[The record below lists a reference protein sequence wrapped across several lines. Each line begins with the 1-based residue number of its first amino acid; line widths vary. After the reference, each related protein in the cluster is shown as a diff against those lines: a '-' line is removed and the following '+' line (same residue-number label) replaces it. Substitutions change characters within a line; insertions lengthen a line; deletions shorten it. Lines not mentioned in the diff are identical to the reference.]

1 MLKIEQNSSLLTSSE
16 LKEKISG
23 KNSEFSEALAKV
35 EQFKKDLE
43 ELGPLRLAFK
53 LNMDK
58 IKEKVEE
65 KRVELMELYDVANLS
80 GDEKA
85 KTIVAIEEMLEAYK
99 KQLLEQMQAAK
110 ELEDENKKQAQKS
123 PSAKVDVMRAFAF
136 LDTKNTTQS
145 KAQNKQDELL
155 KSLLQE

>member
-1 MLKIEQNSSLLTSSE
+1 MIKIEQNTTLLTSIE
-16 LKEKISG
+16 QKISG

-35 EQFKKDLE
+35 EQFKKDLD

-58 IKEKVEE
+58 IKEKIEE
-65 KRVELMELYDVANLS
+65 KRAELAQLFKLAELS

-85 KTIVAIEEMLEAYK
+85 RTIASIEEMLEAYK

-110 ELEDENKKQAQKS
+110 ELEDEKQAQKS
-123 PSAKVDVMRAFAF
+123 PSSKVDVMRAFAF
-136 LDTKNTTQS
+136 LDTKNATQN

-155 KSLLQE
+155 KSLL

>member
-1 MLKIEQNSSLLTSSE
+1 MIKIEQNTTLLTSIE
-16 LKEKISG
+16 QKISG
-23 KNSEFSEALAKV
+23 KNNEFSEILAKV

-58 IKEKVEE
+58 IKEKIEE
-65 KRVELMELYDVANLS
+65 KRAELAQLFKLAELS
-80 GDEKA
+80 GNEKA
-85 KTIVAIEEMLEAYK
+85 RTIASIEEMLEAYK
-99 KQLLEQMQAAK
+99 KQLLEQMQAVK
-110 ELEDENKKQAQKS
+110 ELEDEKQAQKS

-136 LDTKNTTQS
+136 LDTKNAAQN

-155 KSLLQE
+155 KSLL

>member
-1 MLKIEQNSSLLTSSE
+1 MIKIEQNTTLLTSIE
-16 LKEKISG
+16 QKISG
-23 KNSEFSEALAKV
+23 KNNEFSEILAKV

-53 LNMDK
+53 LNMEK
-58 IKEKVEE
+58 IEE
-65 KRVELMELYDVANLS
+65 KRAELAQLFKLAELS

-85 KTIVAIEEMLEAYK
+85 RTIASIEEMLEAYK

-110 ELEDENKKQAQKS
+110 ELEDEKQAQKS

-136 LDTKNTTQS
+136 
-145 KAQNKQDELL
+145 
-155 KSLLQE
+155 

>member
-1 MLKIEQNSSLLTSSE
+1 MIKIEQNTTLLTSIE
-16 LKEKISG
+16 QKISG
-23 KNSEFSEALAKV
+23 KNNEFSEILAKV

-58 IKEKVEE
+58 IKEKIEE
-65 KRVELMELYDVANLS
+65 KRAELAQLFIFS
-80 GDEKA
+80 FFFCFEKD
-85 KTIVAIEEMLEAYK
+85 KTIASIEEMLEAYK

-110 ELEDENKKQAQKS
+110 ELEDEKQAQKS
-123 PSAKVDVMRAFAF
+123 PSTKVDVMRAFAF
-136 LDTKNTTQS
+136 LDTKNAAQN

-155 KSLLQE
+155 KSLL

>member
-1 MLKIEQNSSLLTSSE
+1 MIKIEQNTKLLTSSE
-16 LKEKISG
+16 FKEKISG
-23 KNSEFSEALAKV
+23 KNNEFSDILAKV

-58 IKEKVEE
+58 IKQKIEE
-65 KRVELMELYDVANLS
+65 KRAELMELYNVTNLS
-80 GDEKA
+80 GEEKA
-85 KTIVAIEEMLEAYK
+85 KTIAAIEEMVEAFK
-99 KQLLEQMQAAK
+99 KQLLEQMQAVK
-110 ELEDENKKQAQKS
+110 ELEDKNKKQVQKS

-136 LDTKNTTQS
+136 LDTKNATQN

-155 KSLLQE
+155 KSLL

>member
-1 MLKIEQNSSLLTSSE
+1 MIKIEQNTTLLTSIE
-16 LKEKISG
+16 QKISG
-23 KNSEFSEALAKV
+23 KNNEFTEILAKV

-58 IKEKVEE
+58 IKEKIEE
-65 KRVELMELYDVANLS
+65 KRAELTKLFEVAKLS

-85 KTIVAIEEMLEAYK
+85 RTIASIEEMLEAYK

-110 ELEDENKKQAQKS
+110 ELEDKNKKQAQKS

-136 LDTKNTTQS
+136 LDTKNATQN

-155 KSLLQE
+155 KSLL

>member
-1 MLKIEQNSSLLTSSE
+1 MIKIEQNTTLFTSSE
-16 LKEKISG
+16 QKISG
-23 KNSEFSEALAKV
+23 KNNQYSEILAKV

-58 IKEKVEE
+58 IKEKIEE
-65 KRVELMELYDVANLS
+65 KRAELAQLFKLAELS

-85 KTIVAIEEMLEAYK
+85 RTIASIEEMLEAYK

-110 ELEDENKKQAQKS
+110 ELEDEKQAQKS

-136 LDTKNTTQS
+136 LDTKNAAQN

-155 KSLLQE
+155 KSLL

>member
-1 MLKIEQNSSLLTSSE
+1 MIKIEQNTTLLTSIE
-16 LKEKISG
+16 QKISG
-23 KNSEFSEALAKV
+23 KNSEFSKTLAKV

-58 IKEKVEE
+58 IKEKIEE
-65 KRVELMELYDVANLS
+65 KRAELAQIFEVVKLS

-85 KTIVAIEEMLEAYK
+85 RTIASIEEMLEAYK

-110 ELEDENKKQAQKS
+110 ELENEKQAQKS

-136 LDTKNTTQS
+136 LDTKNATQN

-155 KSLLQE
+155 KSLL

>member
-1 MLKIEQNSSLLTSSE
+1 MIKIEQNTTPLTSSE
-16 LKEKISG
+16 LKEKRSG
-23 KNSEFSEALAKV
+23 KNGEFSKTLAKV

-58 IKEKVEE
+58 IKEKIEE
-65 KRVELMELYDVANLS
+65 KRAELTELFKLAELS

-85 KTIVAIEEMLEAYK
+85 RTIASIEEMLEAYK

-110 ELEDENKKQAQKS
+110 ELEDEKQAQKS

-136 LDTKNTTQS
+136 LDTKNAAQN

-155 KSLLQE
+155 KSLL

>member
-1 MLKIEQNSSLLTSSE
+1 MIKIEQNTTPLTSSE
-16 LKEKISG
+16 QKISG
-23 KNSEFSEALAKV
+23 KNSEFSKTLAKV

-58 IKEKVEE
+58 IKEKIEE
-65 KRVELMELYDVANLS
+65 KRAELAQLFKLAELS

-85 KTIVAIEEMLEAYK
+85 RTIASIEEMLEAYK

-110 ELEDENKKQAQKS
+110 ELEDEKQAQKS
-123 PSAKVDVMRAFAF
+123 PSTKVDVMRAFAF
-136 LDTKNTTQS
+136 LDTKNAAQN

-155 KSLLQE
+155 KSLL

>member
-1 MLKIEQNSSLLTSSE
+1 MIKIEQNTTLFTSSE
-16 LKEKISG
+16 QKISG
-23 KNSEFSEALAKV
+23 KNNEFSEILAKV

-58 IKEKVEE
+58 IKEKIEE
-65 KRVELMELYDVANLS
+65 KRAELAQLFKLAELS

-85 KTIVAIEEMLEAYK
+85 RTIASIEEMLEAYK

-110 ELEDENKKQAQKS
+110 ELEDEKQAQKS
-123 PSAKVDVMRAFAF
+123 PSAMVDVMRAFAF
-136 LDTKNTTQS
+136 LDTKNAAQN

-155 KSLLQE
+155 KSLL

>member
-1 MLKIEQNSSLLTSSE
+1 MIKIEQNTTLLTSSE
-16 LKEKISG
+16 IREKISG
-23 KNSEFSEALAKV
+23 KNSEFSKALAKV

-58 IKEKVEE
+58 IKEKIEE
-65 KRVELMELYDVANLS
+65 KRAELAQLFKLAELS

-85 KTIVAIEEMLEAYK
+85 RTIASIEEMLEAYK

-110 ELEDENKKQAQKS
+110 ELEDEKQAQKS

-136 LDTKNTTQS
+136 LDTKNAAQN

-155 KSLLQE
+155 KSLL

>member
-1 MLKIEQNSSLLTSSE
+1 MIKIEQNTTLLTSSE
-16 LKEKISG
+16 QKISG
-23 KNSEFSEALAKV
+23 KNSEFSKTLAKV

-65 KRVELMELYDVANLS
+65 KRAELVQIFEVVKLS

-85 KTIVAIEEMLEAYK
+85 RTIASIEEMLEAYK

-110 ELEDENKKQAQKS
+110 ELEDEKQAQKS

-136 LDTKNTTQS
+136 LDTKNAAQN

-155 KSLLQE
+155 KTLL

>member
-1 MLKIEQNSSLLTSSE
+1 MIKIEQNTKLLTSSE
-16 LKEKISG
+16 FKEKISG
-23 KNSEFSEALAKV
+23 KNNEFSEILAKV

-58 IKEKVEE
+58 IKQKVEE
-65 KRVELMELYDVANLS
+65 KRAELAEIFEVTKLS
-80 GDEKA
+80 GNEKA
-85 KTIVAIEEMLEAYK
+85 KTIASIEEMLEAYK

-110 ELEDENKKQAQKS
+110 ELEDENKKQVQKS

-136 LDTKNTTQS
+136 LDTKNAAQN

-155 KSLLQE
+155 KSLL

>member
-1 MLKIEQNSSLLTSSE
+1 MIKIEQNTTLFTSSE
-16 LKEKISG
+16 QKISG
-23 KNSEFSEALAKV
+23 KNSEFSKTLAKV

-58 IKEKVEE
+58 IKEKIEE
-65 KRVELMELYDVANLS
+65 KRAELAQIFEVVKLS

-85 KTIVAIEEMLEAYK
+85 RTIASIEEMLEAYK

-110 ELEDENKKQAQKS
+110 ELENEKQAQKS

-136 LDTKNTTQS
+136 LDTKNATQN

-155 KSLLQE
+155 KSLL

>member
-1 MLKIEQNSSLLTSSE
+1 MIKIEQNTTLLTSIE
-16 LKEKISG
+16 QKISG
-23 KNSEFSEALAKV
+23 KNNEFSEILAKV

-43 ELGPLRLAFK
+43 ELGPLHLAFK

-65 KRVELMELYDVANLS
+65 KRAELAQLFKLAELS

-85 KTIVAIEEMLEAYK
+85 RTIASIEEMLEAYK

-110 ELEDENKKQAQKS
+110 ELEDEKQAQKS

-136 LDTKNTTQS
+136 LDTKNAAQN

-155 KSLLQE
+155 KSLL

>member
-1 MLKIEQNSSLLTSSE
+1 MIKIEQNTTLFTSSE
-16 LKEKISG
+16 QKISG
-23 KNSEFSEALAKV
+23 KNNEFSEILAKV

-58 IKEKVEE
+58 IKEKIEE
-65 KRVELMELYDVANLS
+65 KRAELAQLFKLAELS

-85 KTIVAIEEMLEAYK
+85 RTIASIEEMLEAYK

-110 ELEDENKKQAQKS
+110 ELEDEKQAQKS

-136 LDTKNTTQS
+136 LDTKNAAQN

-155 KSLLQE
+155 KSLL

>member
-1 MLKIEQNSSLLTSSE
+1 MIKIEQNTTLLTRIE
-16 LKEKISG
+16 QKRSG
-23 KNSEFSEALAKV
+23 KNSEFSKALAKV
-35 EQFKKDLE
+35 EQFKKDLD

-58 IKEKVEE
+58 IKEKIEE
-65 KRVELMELYDVANLS
+65 KRAELAKIFKLAELS

-85 KTIVAIEEMLEAYK
+85 RTIASIEEMLEAYK

-110 ELEDENKKQAQKS
+110 ELEDEKQAQKS

-136 LDTKNTTQS
+136 LDTKNTAQN

-155 KSLLQE
+155 KSLL

>member
-1 MLKIEQNSSLLTSSE
+1 MIKIEQNTTLLTSIE
-16 LKEKISG
+16 QKISG
-23 KNSEFSEALAKV
+23 KNSEFSKTLAKV

-58 IKEKVEE
+58 IKEKIEE
-65 KRVELMELYDVANLS
+65 KRAELAQLFKLAELS

-85 KTIVAIEEMLEAYK
+85 RTIASIEEMLEAYK

-110 ELEDENKKQAQKS
+110 ELEDEKQAQKS
-123 PSAKVDVMRAFAF
+123 PSSKVDVMRAFAF
-136 LDTKNTTQS
+136 LDTKNATQN

-155 KSLLQE
+155 KSLL

>member
-1 MLKIEQNSSLLTSSE
+1 MIKIEQNTTLFTSSE
-16 LKEKISG
+16 QKISG
-23 KNSEFSEALAKV
+23 KNNEFSEILAKV

-58 IKEKVEE
+58 IKEKIEE
-65 KRVELMELYDVANLS
+65 KRAELAKIFKLAELS

-85 KTIVAIEEMLEAYK
+85 KTIASIEELLEAYK

-110 ELEDENKKQAQKS
+110 ELEDEKQAQKS

-136 LDTKNTTQS
+136 LDTKNAAQN

-155 KSLLQE
+155 KSLL

>member
-1 MLKIEQNSSLLTSSE
+1 MIKIEQNTTLLTSSE
-16 LKEKISG
+16 FKEKISG
-23 KNSEFSEALAKV
+23 KNSEFSKTLAKV

-58 IKEKVEE
+58 IKEKIEE
-65 KRVELMELYDVANLS
+65 KRAELS

-85 KTIVAIEEMLEAYK
+85 KTIASIEEMLEAYK

-110 ELEDENKKQAQKS
+110 ELEDEKQAQKS

-136 LDTKNTTQS
+136 LDTKNAAQN

-155 KSLLQE
+155 KSLL

>member
-1 MLKIEQNSSLLTSSE
+1 MIKIEQNTTLLTSIE
-16 LKEKISG
+16 QKISG
-23 KNSEFSEALAKV
+23 KNNEFSEILAKV

-53 LNMDK
+53 LNMEK
-58 IKEKVEE
+58 IEE
-65 KRVELMELYDVANLS
+65 KRAELAQLFKLAELS

-85 KTIVAIEEMLEAYK
+85 RTIASIEEMLEAYK

-110 ELEDENKKQAQKS
+110 ELEDEKQAQKS
-123 PSAKVDVMRAFAF
+123 PSAKVDVMRAFTF
-136 LDTKNTTQS
+136 LDTKNAAQN

-155 KSLLQE
+155 KSLL

>member
-1 MLKIEQNSSLLTSSE
+1 MIKIEQNTTLLTSIE
-16 LKEKISG
+16 QKISG
-23 KNSEFSEALAKV
+23 KNSEFSKTLAKV

-43 ELGPLRLAFK
+43 ELDPLRLAFK

-58 IKEKVEE
+58 IKEKIEE
-65 KRVELMELYDVANLS
+65 KRAELAQLFKLAELS

-85 KTIVAIEEMLEAYK
+85 RTIASIEEMLEAYK

-110 ELEDENKKQAQKS
+110 ELEDEKQAQKS

-136 LDTKNTTQS
+136 LDTKNAAQN

-155 KSLLQE
+155 KSLL

>member
-1 MLKIEQNSSLLTSSE
+1 MIKIEQNTTLLTSIE
-16 LKEKISG
+16 QKISG

-58 IKEKVEE
+58 IKEKIEE
-65 KRVELMELYDVANLS
+65 KRAELAQLFKLAELS

-85 KTIVAIEEMLEAYK
+85 RTIASIEEMLEAYK

-110 ELEDENKKQAQKS
+110 ELEDEKQAQKS

-136 LDTKNTTQS
+136 LDTKNAAQN

-155 KSLLQE
+155 KSLL

>member
-1 MLKIEQNSSLLTSSE
+1 MIKIEQNTTLFASIE
-16 LKEKISG
+16 QKISG
-23 KNSEFSEALAKV
+23 KNSEFSKALAKV
-35 EQFKKDLE
+35 EQFKKDLD

-58 IKEKVEE
+58 IKEKIEE
-65 KRVELMELYDVANLS
+65 KRAELAEIFEVAKLS

-85 KTIVAIEEMLEAYK
+85 RTIASIEEMLEAYK

-110 ELEDENKKQAQKS
+110 ELEDKNKKQAQKS

-136 LDTKNTTQS
+136 LDTKNTAQN

-155 KSLLQE
+155 KSLL

>member
-1 MLKIEQNSSLLTSSE
+1 MIKIEQNSTLLTSSE
-16 LKEKISG
+16 FKEKISG
-23 KNSEFSEALAKV
+23 KNSEFSKALAKV
-35 EQFKKDLE
+35 EQFKKDLD

-58 IKEKVEE
+58 IKEKIEE
-65 KRVELMELYDVANLS
+65 KRAELAKLFKLSELS

-85 KTIVAIEEMLEAYK
+85 KTIASIEEMLEAYK

-110 ELEDENKKQAQKS
+110 ELEEESRKQAQKS

-136 LDTKNTTQS
+136 LDTKNATQN

-155 KSLLQE
+155 KSLL

>member
-1 MLKIEQNSSLLTSSE
+1 MIKIEQNTTLLTSIE
-16 LKEKISG
+16 QKISG
-23 KNSEFSEALAKV
+23 KNNEFSEILAKV

-58 IKEKVEE
+58 IKEKIEE
-65 KRVELMELYDVANLS
+65 KRAELAKIFKLAELS

-85 KTIVAIEEMLEAYK
+85 RTIASIEEMLEAYK

-110 ELEDENKKQAQKS
+110 ELEDEKQAKKS

-136 LDTKNTTQS
+136 LDTKNATQN

-155 KSLLQE
+155 KSLL